1 MGHQAL
7 LRHSLDIVFLLLYYY
22 IIRVGL
28 TLMVLGEI
36 GNFSAYGFS
45 PASLVAPLGTT
56 TVIGMLCFSCLSLI
70 TKNEWRGEVVTSC
83 YICTTVAKLISRL
96 ETKNVTLKV
105 NSHFIKLHG
114 SYRVFSFIY
123 I

>member
-1 MGHQAL
+1 MQTIIL
-7 LRHSLDIVFLLLYYY
+7 LLLLFLYLYFLLFLLIVIIIIICCYH

-56 TVIGMLCFSCLSLI
+56 TVIGMLCFSCLSLL
-70 TKNEWRGEVVTSC
+70 TKMIGGE
-83 YICTTVAKLISRL
+83 KLLRL
-96 ETKNVTLKV
+96 VTLLA
-105 NSHFIKLHG
+105 S
-114 SYRVFSFIY
+114 R
-123 I
+123 

>member
-7 LRHSLDIVFLLLYYY
+7 LRHSLDIVFILLYYY

-70 TKNEWRGEVVTSC
+70 TKMNGEEKSLRLVTF
-83 YICTTVAKLISRL
+83 APR
-96 ETKNVTLKV
+96 
-105 NSHFIKLHG
+105 
-114 SYRVFSFIY
+114 
-123 I
+123 

>member
-1 MGHQAL
+1 MRK
-7 LRHSLDIVFLLLYYY
+7 LRFSSCPRTKVRRHGPPGSARAQPDIVFILLYYY
-22 IIRVGL
+22 VIRVGL

-70 TKNEWRGEVVTSC
+70 TKINEEEKSLRLVTF
-83 YICTTVAKLISRL
+83 APR
-96 ETKNVTLKV
+96 
-105 NSHFIKLHG
+105 
-114 SYRVFSFIY
+114 
-123 I
+123 

>member
-7 LRHSLDIVFLLLYYY
+7 LGHSLDIVFILLYYY

-83 YICTTVAKLISRL
+83 YICTTVAKLISGL
-96 ETKNVTLKV
+96 ETKNVT
-105 NSHFIKLHG
+105 
-114 SYRVFSFIY
+114 
-123 I
+123 